1 MSKPRIVWSIEAK
14 NTLKE
19 IYDYYKDKSLQGA
32 KNVRYDLLK
41 APKKIVFAKQYQE
54 DEINPK
60 YRRIVVRH
68 YKLLYLEKD
77 NRVEVIDIVSSLQS
91 PDVLKEK

>member
-1 MSKPRIVWSIEAK
+1 MAKPKIVWSIEAK

-19 IYDYYKDKSLQGA
+19 IYDYYKGKSLQGA
-32 KNVRYDLLK
+32 KNIRSDLLN

-68 YKLLYLEKD
+68 YKVLYLEKD
-77 NRVEVIDIVSSLQS
+77 NKVEIIDIVSTIQS
-91 PDVLKEK
+91 PEVLKSK